1 MIERRTGGHVLVAG
15 SANVDFVVRAPHIAA
30 PGETVLGGDLVTY
43 PGGKGAN
50 QAVACARAG
59 GAATKLLAAMGDDAL
74 AVQLEGSIRGAGVE
88 LIKVAS
94 DRPTGAALITVSDEG
109 ENAITVAPGANMT
122 LRPEHLPDLADVSWL
137 VMQLE
142 TPLAT
147 VSAMSKAAKEAGTGV
162 LLNAAPAQALGPE
175 LLKDVDILV
184 VNEAELATI
193 AGTDGSLHDRFE
205 RLQVPLAVTTLGSR
219 GCCAFDGQ
227 DLILQPSFEVSSV
240 DTTGAGDTFTG
251 VLAAALAAGD
261 PLAEALRRA
270 AAAAAL
276 ATTKPGAQ
284 DSIPTRAEV
293 DAFLTSGR
301 TRSVEDLATYCGKA
315 HEGAI

>member
-1 MIERRTGGHVLVAG
+1 MITRKTGGHLLVAG

-59 GAATKLLAAMGDDAL
+59 GAATKLLAAIGEDAL
-74 AVQLEGSIRGAGVE
+74 AAQLKRSIRGAGVE
-88 LIKVAS
+88 LIKVPS

-147 VSAMSKAAKEAGTGV
+147 VSAMASAARAAGTGV
-162 LLNAAPAQALGPE
+162 MLNAAPAQALGPE

-184 VNEAELATI
+184 VNEAELA
-193 AGTDGSLHDRFE
+193 ALVGSNGSLRDRLA
-205 RLQVPLAVTTLGSR
+205 RLQVPIAVATLGTR
-219 GCCAFDGQ
+219 GCCAYDGD
-227 DLILQPSFEVSSV
+227 DLRLQPSFEVSSV

-251 VLAAALAAGD
+251 VLAASLAAGD
-261 PLAEALRRA
+261 PLADALRRA

-284 DSIPTRAEV
+284 DSVPTRAEV

-301 TRSVEDLATYCGKA
+301 TRSAEDLATYCGTA
-315 HEGAI
+315 HEGAL